1 MEPNINSG
9 YNSFDSNSVHILD
22 WNVFDCV
29 NNSDFKLFNQTITQD
44 PRAKDLGVQSLSQ
57 VFAIIYYIAD
67 DSGIS
72 EDHVCFEMIQKIIAL
87 MNLKVFPSSV
97 QIMSP
102 VS

>member
-1 MEPNINSG
+1 MFCTHKEI
-9 YNSFDSNSVHILD
+9 
-22 WNVFDCV
+22 
-29 NNSDFKLFNQTITQD
+29 
-44 PRAKDLGVQSLSQ
+44 VQSLSQ

-102 VS
+102 VSEMVDFSILWCSIDYSVLIRFERVQSLCSIIQLINED